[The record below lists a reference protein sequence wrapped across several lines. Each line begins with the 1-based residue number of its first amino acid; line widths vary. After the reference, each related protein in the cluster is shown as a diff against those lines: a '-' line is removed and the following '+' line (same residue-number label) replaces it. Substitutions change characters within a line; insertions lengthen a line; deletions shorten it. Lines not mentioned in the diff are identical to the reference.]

1 MILYFYKFYKKGRN
15 LKLLVN
21 STEILNKLGPKIKKA
36 RIAKGYTQEYVAEHI
51 NISADLLRNI
61 ENSRNIGS
69 VPTLINLC
77 NLLDIT
83 LNDLFVDFLDNSNS
97 NIDANLYNYLNQISV
112 EDKELLKKIIIHIDK
127 N

>member
-1 MILYFYKFYKKGRN
+1 M
-15 LKLLVN
+15 LVT
-21 STEILNKLGPKIKKA
+21 STEILNKLGPKVKKA

-77 NLLDIT
+77 NLLNIT

-97 NIDANLYNYLNQISV
+97 NIDTNLYNYFRQISL

-127 N
+127 NY

>member
-1 MILYFYKFYKKGRN
+1 M
-15 LKLLVN
+15 LVT
-21 STEILNKLGPKIKKA
+21 STEILKKLGSKVKKA
-36 RIAKGYTQEYVAEHI
+36 RIAKGFTQEYVSEHI

-69 VPTLINLC
+69 IPTLINLC

-83 LNDLFVDFLDNSNS
+83 LNDLFIDFLNNSNS
-97 NIDANLYNYLNQISV
+97 NIDANLYDFLNQISV

-127 N
+127 NY

>member
-1 MILYFYKFYKKGRN
+1 M
-15 LKLLVN
+15 LVN
-21 STEILNKLGPKIKKA
+21 SIDILKNLGPKVKKA

-77 NLLDIT
+77 NLLEIT
-83 LNDLFVDFLDNSNS
+83 MDDLFIDFISKPKNSIDNTLYQHFK
-97 NIDANLYNYLNQISV
+97 NISK
-112 EDKELLKKIIIHIDK
+112 EDKELLKNIIIHIDK
-127 N
+127 NY

>member
-1 MILYFYKFYKKGRN
+1 MLITKQ
-15 LKLLVN
+15 
-21 STEILNKLGPKIKKA
+21 EILEQLGPKIKKA

-69 VPTLINLC
+69 VPTLLNLC

-83 LNDLFVDFLDNSNS
+83 MNDLFVDFLTNSNS
-97 NIDANLYNYLNQISV
+97 SIDSTLYHYLKDISK
-112 EDKELLKKIIIHIDK
+112 EDQERLKKIIIYIDK
-127 N
+127 TY